1 MSTRFGVNETWQSPT
16 DVRIAQGGQ
25 WVRVSTIRGAAES
38 QWKTLWEYDVTGP
51 SAVTQFTAT
60 WDNASSNKCIVSY
73 RTPTDPDF
81 SYVALYV
88 NREGSQSGPW
98 TLISNFTD
106 STNTVRTVNDTTVT
120 LTATTTHAP
129 SGYNTASAIHYYL
142 AVPYD
147 TLGNQGAATVIGS
160 TGAGSTIVRGM
171 LSSPYYVQ
179 SSFSRTWRTAFNAWP
194 NSSNLLDGTGAYE
207 RVIQGFA
214 SGGQAYGH
222 FWYDIKQPGITPTTF
237 QCFLG
242 RTNSGFN
249 TTAPSFYLSQAP
261 SSLVQAGQSPVGY
274 SRTGPTLGTELNNSV
289 FAPFITSAWHTLSTS
304 WWTNLMDGSDFKSL
318 LMYTGETSV
327 VSGFD
332 TSDNFLVFYS
342 RNETFGGHRGGLLR
356 TYHAG

>member
-1 MSTRFGVNETWQSPT
+1 MSTRFSVDGFWRSPV
-16 DVRIAQGGQ
+16 DVRIADGGQ
-25 WVRVSTIRGAAES
+25 WRRASTIMVADGS
-38 QWKTLWEYDVTGP
+38 QWRTAWDYDVTGP

-60 WDNASSNKCIVSY
+60 WSNTGSNKCVVSY
-73 RTPTDPDF
+73 RTPSDLDL

-88 NREGSQSGPW
+88 NRDGSQSGPW

-106 STNTVRTVNDTTVT
+106 PINTVRTVEDATVAMT
-120 LTATTTHAP
+120 ETTTHAP
-129 SGYNTASAIHYYL
+129 SGYNTGSPVHYYL

-147 TLGNQGAATVIGS
+147 TLGNQGTSVVVGS
-160 TGAGSTIVRGM
+160 TGSGSTVVRGM
-171 LSSPYYVQ
+171 LSSPYHVQ
-179 SSFSRTWRTAFNAWP
+179 STLSRTWRTGFAAWP
-194 NSSNLLDGTGAYE
+194 NSSNLLDGTGVYE

-222 FWYDIKQPGITPTTF
+222 YWYDVKRTGVVPTSF

-242 RTNSGFN
+242 RTNNGFN

-274 SRTGPTLGTELNNSV
+274 SRSGPTLGAELNNSV

-304 WWTNLMDGSDFKSL
+304 WWTSLMDGTDFKSL
-318 LMYTGETSV
+318 LLYTGETSV
-327 VSGFD
+327 VPGYD

-342 RNETFGGHRGGLLR
+342 RNEIFGGHRGGLLR
-356 TYHAG
+356 AYHSG